1 MSIEL
6 NSMNPNRQES
16 VRRDDKIGSQNSLP
30 AESLATDTAESE
42 ISGASLSLSATAQSL
57 NQLEASLKQ
66 TSDVDIEKV
75 EEIRSQ
81 LQNNEYRIDS
91 TNLAQK
97 MLDLDI

>member
-6 NSMNPNRQES
+6 NNMNPNRQES
-16 VRRDDKIGSQNSLP
+16 LRRDDKIGSQNRPPTETLP
-30 AESLATDTAESE
+30 TNTVESGNA
-42 ISGASLSLSATAQSL
+42 GASLSLSATAQSL

-66 TSDVDIEKV
+66 ASDVDIEKV

-81 LQNNEYRIDS
+81 LQNNEYKIDS